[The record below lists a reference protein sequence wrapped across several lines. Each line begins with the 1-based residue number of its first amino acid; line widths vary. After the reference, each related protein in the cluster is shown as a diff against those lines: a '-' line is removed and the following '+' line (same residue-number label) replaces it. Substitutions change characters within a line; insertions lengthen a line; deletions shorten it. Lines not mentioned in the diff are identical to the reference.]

1 MLALLP
7 LGGAPDR
14 RGRVGFDA
22 GFDEGRQESSLWK
35 CWLLLRFRG
44 AVSVPETAA
53 RRGRGHSAAGRR
65 IERGAGVVA
74 RRERGAAWARAV
86 APQEAH
92 GEGGWH
98 RGQGGADGTAGGRIS
113 GMPALRPGCA
123 G

>member
-1 MLALLP
+1 MAGGRWRRSWRLMAGWGAALGGAGGCASCSGCGGSCTAEMLALLP

-53 RRGRGHSAAGRR
+53 RRGRGHGAAGRR
-65 IERGAGVVA
+65 IERG
-74 RRERGAAWARAV
+74 
-86 APQEAH
+86 
-92 GEGGWH
+92 GWR
-98 RGQGGADGTAGGRIS
+98 RGQGGRRAG
-113 GMPALRPGCA
+113 
-123 G
+123 